1 MRKLS
6 LLAGGIAGFMLGSYA
21 GRGPFERVQAW
32 ARQLSNRPE
41 VQRVADQVT
50 ESAAQVS
57 DAATGTAS
65 KAADRASKAADRAAE
80 ATAGAVSSVGD
91 RVTGTIESVGETN
104 DDSPSSSQNY
114 TSHGPRPSHKPE
126 S

>member
-6 LLAGGIAGFMLGSYA
+6 LLAVGIAGFILGSYA
-21 GRGPFERVQAW
+21 GRGPYERVEAW

-65 KAADRASKAADRAAE
+65 KAADRAAE

-91 RVTGTIESVGETN
+91 RVTGTIESVGEAI
-104 DDSPSSSQNY
+104 DDSPSSSQ
-114 TSHGPRPSHKPE
+114 SQL
-126 S
+126 